1 MKKIGRVLVIGLGQ
15 FGSSVARHLSELGAD
30 VLVLDK
36 DERRVEAVA
45 DVVAQARVADAS
57 DLAVLSELRVDAMSA
72 VLNAI
77 GDEFLLDSI
86 LCTALLRQLGAP
98 RIIAR
103 ATNDV
108 HARVLQAIGADEII
122 EPEREIGRVVARRVF
137 RTGLV
142 NLFDL
147 GDNMS
152 VVELGVPETWI
163 ERSLAELDLR
173 RRSGIQVAAVRRA
186 GGKEWLPPDPEEPFT
201 RGDHVLALGDQSTI
215 EGLVRGAV
223 E

>member
-77 GDEFLLDSI
+77 GI
-86 LCTALLRQLGAP
+86 ALL
-98 RIIAR
+98 
-103 ATNDV
+103 V
-108 HARVLQAIGADEII
+108 W
-122 EPEREIGRVVARRVF
+122 
-137 RTGLV
+137 GLK
-142 NLFDL
+142 D
-147 GDNMS
+147 
-152 VVELGVPETWI
+152 W
-163 ERSLAELDLR
+163 
-173 RRSGIQVAAVRRA
+173 Q
-186 GGKEWLPPDPEEPFT
+186 
-201 RGDHVLALGDQSTI
+201 Q
-215 EGLVRGAV
+215 
-223 E
+223 